1 MLEADLVYS
10 GAAVTD
16 EEYDRPANPCLCL
29 LAEAKTGMMLKAD
42 MTGPEEDAGMALAEA
57 VVGNSEIARAPKEI
71 RVRNV
76 VIEAVLAHLCR
87 EAGIRLRRVKRLQAV
102 DDFLQEMKKFGY

>member
-1 MLEADLVYS
+1 
-10 GAAVTD
+10 
-16 EEYDRPANPCLCL
+16 
-29 LAEAKTGMMLKAD
+29 MMLKAD

-57 VVGNSEIARAPKEI
+57 VVGFTLTYGAPKEI